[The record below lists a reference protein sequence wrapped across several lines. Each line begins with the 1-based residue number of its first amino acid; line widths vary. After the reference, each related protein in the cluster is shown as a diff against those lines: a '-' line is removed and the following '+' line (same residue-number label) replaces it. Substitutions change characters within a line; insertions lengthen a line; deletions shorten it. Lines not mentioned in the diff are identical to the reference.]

1 MVNLGII
8 SHLIQVP
15 LARPDL
21 ILQLIYLF
29 DPVDLALAPVNN
41 HPVPGQL
48 FLTPLYDIIYPY
60 SDKLSITALYLKP
73 RSQFPFSV
81 NHAIILICFIYTF
94 MDLTL

>member
-8 SHLIQVP
+8 SHLIQIP
-15 LARPDL
+15 LACPNL
-21 ILQLIYLF
+21 ILELIYLF

-41 HPVPGQL
+41 HPVPAS
-48 FLTPLYDIIYPY
+48 FFSPFYDIIYPY
-60 SDKLSITALYLKP
+60 SDKLVITALYLKLKGV
-73 RSQFPFSV
+73 SFPFSV